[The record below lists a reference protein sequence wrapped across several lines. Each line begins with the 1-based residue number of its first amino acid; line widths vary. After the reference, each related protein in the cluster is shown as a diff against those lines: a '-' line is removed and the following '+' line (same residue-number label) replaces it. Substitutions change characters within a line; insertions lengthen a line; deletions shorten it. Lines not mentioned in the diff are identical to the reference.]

1 VSLATRG
8 PSLTAAP
15 PIALAAAAAA
25 AQSAEHVQGLRNEL
39 DALQAKL
46 DQLVEDLPVLDARC
60 RSFLDAIGR
69 IAAARKANSLVLQ
82 YHPQLLELLEL
93 PQLMETCVRNGYF
106 EEALE
111 LDAHVASLRRRL
123 DANPILDSIVRA
135 GATAASIQRR
145 ARADRRQ
152 TRWPL
157 DGGWRWWD
165 RARTWPSR
173 PS

>member
-1 VSLATRG
+1 VSLC
-8 PSLTAAP
+8 PLSLLTAAP
-15 PIALAAAAAA
+15 PIAHFATA

-39 DALQAKL
+39 DALLTKL

-69 IAAARKANSLVLQ
+69 IATARKANSLVLQ

-123 DANPILDSIVRA
+123 DANPILDSIVRV
-135 GATAASIQRR
+135 GAAKGRSKRC
-145 ARADRRQ
+145 AR
-152 TRWPL
+152 
-157 DGGWRWWD
+157 
-165 RARTWPSR
+165 
-173 PS
+173 